1 MQPFW
6 VVPPDRRSSP
16 RLITKTALTTIDVRM
31 VRSKAQTRSDMLPTD
46 CQSSQPVGPDL
57 ATAVD
62 LPEELFQV
70 VLTFL
75 CDTEI
80 PIGDDIPFN
89 LPRKQL
95 GRLALTCRYWAHHIC
110 ARQFSK
116 AVLRSRD
123 DALAFLS
130 FAKWNNPLGIAAF
143 VTWLD
148 LEYTISELPWIHLVF
163 MASDRFPHARTT
175 YLTLKGS
182 SDSSSPERP
191 VPVPLRSIHQ
201 SLPRSFP
208 SSLSKCH
215 RLTVR
220 DVHFQSYEHLE
231 SLIRSINYIFAA
243 GLYPS
248 AASKPYTLSGVS
260 WSQSQ
265 PNFLGARKYRGLLG
279 ELNFSV
285 ETCTEPWLFCRT
297 LVARPLTDDTVI
309 TPQRGIP
316 YVDLQDLTRLEDLF
330 RVISQS
336 FVSIEDHPFFRN
348 CGRHRFHRSKG
359 RIRC

>member
-1 MQPFW
+1 M
-6 VVPPDRRSSP
+6 
-16 RLITKTALTTIDVRM
+16 LLTRF
-31 VRSKAQTRSDMLPTD
+31 K
-46 CQSSQPVGPDL
+46 SSQPASLDF
-57 ATAVD
+57 ATAMD
-62 LPEELFQV
+62 LPEELFEV
-70 VLTFL
+70 VVTFL

-80 PIGDDIPFN
+80 PIGDDTPFN

-95 GRLALTCRYWAHHIC
+95 GRLALTCRYWAHHIR

-130 FAKWNNPLGIAAF
+130 FAKWDNPLGIAAF

-163 MASDRFPHARTT
+163 MASDQFPRARTT

-182 SDSSSPERP
+182 SGSSSPERP
-191 VPVPLRSIHQ
+191 VPVLLRSIHQ

-208 SSLSKCH
+208 TSLSKCH

-220 DVHFQSYEHLE
+220 DVHFLSYEHLE
-231 SLIRSINYIFAA
+231 SLMRSINYIFAA

-260 WSQSQ
+260 WSRSLQ
-265 PNFLGARKYRGLLG
+265 NFLGARKYRGLLG

-285 ETCTEPWLFCRT
+285 KTCPEPWLFCRT
-297 LVARPLTDDTVI
+297 LVARPPADDVVFTL
-309 TPQRGIP
+309 QHGMP

-330 RVISQS
+330 RVVSQS
-336 FVSIEDHPFFRN
+336 FVSTEDHPFSRN
-348 CGRHRFHRSKG
+348 CGRHRYQRSKG
-359 RIRC
+359 RTRCQ